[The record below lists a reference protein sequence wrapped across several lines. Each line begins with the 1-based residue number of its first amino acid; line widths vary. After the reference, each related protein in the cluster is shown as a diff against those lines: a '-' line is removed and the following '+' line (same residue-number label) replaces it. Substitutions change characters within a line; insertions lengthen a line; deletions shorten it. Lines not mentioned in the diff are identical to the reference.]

1 LRHPL
6 EFIPAKNRKPL
17 FFGFLGLTIGLFAVF
32 QVLNVPLQTAAAP
45 SGIVSFELAG
55 NLEKAVDMIASWN
68 ERGSAFALFGLGL
81 DYLFMPSYA
90 LALSLGLLLASG
102 RQGAAFARA
111 GAWLGWGVFLA
122 AILDAVENFA
132 LLRLLL
138 GDLSAGWPPLAFW
151 CASGKFALLIL
162 GLVFAL
168 AGWLLPKRSIQSKS
182 R

>member
-6 EFIPAKNRKPL
+6 EFVPAKNRNPL
-17 FFGFLGLTIGLFAVF
+17 FFGCLGLTVGLFAVF

-45 SGIVSFELAG
+45 GGIVSFELAG
-55 NLEKAVDMIASWN
+55 SLETAIAMIASWT

-102 RQGAAFARA
+102 RHGTVFARV
-111 GAWLGWGVFLA
+111 GIWLGWGVFLA
-122 AILDAVENFA
+122 ALLDAVENFA

-138 GDLSAGWPPLAFW
+138 GDLAGVWPSLAFW
-151 CASGKFALLIL
+151 CASGKFALLLIGVL
-162 GLVFAL
+162 FAL
-168 AGWLLPKRSIQSKS
+168 AGWLLPKRSN
-182 R
+182 